1 MSGRLTTVLTALFF
15 AAVAI
20 LALGQARQ
28 GSEGRRP
35 DGPRA
40 PRLGPSDAEKERA
53 RLRIGITKEQQ
64 QQLESILEET
74 GKQTRAVYDQ
84 LREKHKQLQA
94 LYDEYEIDRAKER
107 TVIRE
112 IARLRLRLLQ
122 IHSEH
127 ETKVR
132 QVLNK
137 EQHARLRALMKE
149 AMESAQRR
157 WRERF
162 PPPPPG
168 TDKRHPGP

>member
-1 MSGRLTTVLTALFF
+1 
-15 AAVAI
+15 
-20 LALGQARQ
+20 
-28 GSEGRRP
+28 
-35 DGPRA
+35 
-40 PRLGPSDAEKERA
+40 
-53 RLRIGITKEQQ
+53 
-64 QQLESILEET
+64 
-74 GKQTRAVYDQ
+74 VYDQ

-162 PPPPPG
+162 PPSPPG
-168 TDKRHPGP
+168 ADKRHPGP